1 MPRPAS
7 ETLYARAK
15 RIADQTYD
23 KPSAYKSAFI
33 QKKYRELGGKY
44 VDDGKPKLLK
54 RWLSERWQDVGGD
67 APYPV
72 YRPTR
77 RVSPDTP
84 LTVSEIDPQNLK
96 AQIKLKQ
103 KIKGTANLPP
113 FKGKML

>member
-1 MPRPAS
+1 MPTPAS

-33 QKKYRELGGKY
+33 QRQYRQLGGKY

-54 RWLSERWQDVGGD
+54 RWFNEKWRDVGGEQ
-67 APYPV
+67 PYPV

-84 LTVSEIDPQNLK
+84 LTVSEVDPQNLK
-96 AQIKLKQ
+96 EQIKLKQ
-103 KIKGTANLPP
+103 KIKGTENLPP
-113 FKGKML
+113 FKGRML